1 MTGAG
6 LPQAP
11 HAAGL
16 PGVLRD
22 HAQDPERVALVLPA
36 GVAEERV
43 TYAALWERSA
53 RCAAALRARGVRRGD
68 RVALG
73 MATRWE
79 VVAALVAVQRL
90 GCTLVPLH
98 DAPALDR
105 AADARQAAVLA
116 ALRAARAA
124 WCLVGAASVESYAA
138 ACAAHSLPARTVGL
152 DALFAAPGDGSPQ
165 DVGEVDGRLEDGDLA
180 LIQFSSGSTASPKG
194 VCLTRANVNAHVAA
208 IGERLHGRAD
218 DVTVSWLPLFHDMGL
233 IGAVLTTLW
242 NGSTLVLMRP
252 QDFVRHPLGW
262 IETLSRYRATVT
274 MGPQFAYSLCV
285 ARSQGAVTWERL
297 KGADLSRLRIA
308 LNGSETVHPELSD
321 RFAER
326 FAALGLRPGVLQ
338 PAYGLAENCLA
349 VTMRHP
355 GSEVPVRRVSRAALA
370 EGRLREVPWADPASP
385 DVQTVAGTGF
395 PVRGTR
401 VSVRDDAG
409 HEVPPGRVG
418 HVHVGGLSATAAY
431 CVGDGELVP
440 AAVDGWVPTGDLGAL
455 REGELYVIGRAKEI
469 IKSGG
474 RTFVP
479 SDIEA
484 ALSVRLAED
493 LAGVAVFGFY
503 DPAHGAEQ
511 VVVVA
516 ETPRGMAPGAQ
527 QALPERIRLCVLQE
541 FQLPVREV
549 VSVRLRTIPRTSS
562 GKIQRVRLQTAYA
575 QGALA
580 ELVGA

>member
-1 MTGAG
+1 MSGVG
-6 LPQAP
+6 VHEPEP
-11 HAAGL
+11 AGL
-16 PGVLRD
+16 PGVLAR
-22 HAQDPERVALVLPA
+22 HARDPERVALILPTA
-36 GVAEERV
+36 HAEERL
-43 TYAALWERSA
+43 TYAQLWEHSA
-53 RCAAALRARGVRRGD
+53 RCAAALRGLGARKGD

-79 VVAALVAVQRL
+79 VLAAVVAVQRL

-98 DAPALDR
+98 DVPALDR
-105 AADARQAAVLA
+105 ADAKQAVVTA
-116 ALRAARAA
+116 ALRASRAA
-124 WCLVGAASVESYAA
+124 WCLVGTASAESYAA
-138 ACAAHSLPARTVGL
+138 AIDAHGLPARAVAL
-152 DALFAAPGDGSPQ
+152 ESLFDASIMAEEF
-165 DVGEVDGRLEDGDLA
+165 VDERVEDGDLA

-194 VCLTRANVNAHVAA
+194 VCLTRGNVNAHVAA
-208 IGERLHGRAD
+208 IGDRLHGRGD

-262 IETLSRYRATVT
+262 VESLSRYRATVT

-285 ARSQGAVTWERL
+285 ARSQGAVAWERL

-321 RFAER
+321 RFTAR
-326 FAALGLRPGVLQ
+326 FAELGLKAGVLQ

-355 GSEVPVRRVSRAALA
+355 GTEVPVRRVSRAAVA
-370 EGRLREVPWADPASP
+370 EGRLRDVPWADPANA

-401 VSVRDDAG
+401 VSIRDDEG
-409 HEVPPGRVG
+409 REVRAGRVG
-418 HVHVGGLSATAAY
+418 HVHVGGASATAAY
-431 CVGDGELVP
+431 CMADGEMVP
-440 AAVDGWVPTGDLGAL
+440 AAVDGWVPTGDLGAM
-455 REGELYVIGRAKEI
+455 RDGELYVIGRVKEI

-474 RTFVP
+474 RTYVP
-479 SDIEA
+479 SDIETA
-484 ALSVRLAED
+484 IASRLADD

-503 DPAHGAEQ
+503 DDASGAEQ

-516 ETPRGMAPGAQ
+516 ETPRGLAAEAQ
-527 QALPERIRLCVLQE
+527 EALPERIRLCVLQE

-549 VSVRLRTIPRTSS
+549 VPVRARTIPRTSS
-562 GKIQRVRLQTAYA
+562 GKIQRVRLQSAYA
-575 QGALA
+575 AGALG

>member
-1 MTGAG
+1 MSGAGVHEPEPAG
-6 LPQAP
+6 LPAVLAR
-11 HAAGL
+11 HAA
-16 PGVLRD
+16 
-22 HAQDPERVALVLPA
+22 DPERVALVLPA
-36 GVAEERV
+36 GQAEERL
-43 TYAALWERSA
+43 TYADLWDRSA
-53 RCAAALRARGVRRGD
+53 RCALALRRLGARKGD

-79 VVAALVAVQRL
+79 VLAAVVAVQRL

-98 DAPALDR
+98 DVAALDR
-105 AADARQAAVLA
+105 ADAKQAVVMS

-124 WCLVGAASVESYAA
+124 WCLVGAASVDSYAA
-138 ACAAHSLPARTVGL
+138 AIESNALPARTVALESLFGESAET
-152 DALFAAPGDGSPQ
+152 DAF
-165 DVGEVDGRLEDGDLA
+165 VDERLEDGDLA

-194 VCLTRANVNAHVAA
+194 VCLTRGNVNAHVAA
-208 IGERLHGRAD
+208 ICDRLHGLED

-262 IETLSRYRATVT
+262 IENLSKYRATVT

-285 ARSQGAVTWERL
+285 ARSQGAVAWERL
-297 KGADLSRLRIA
+297 NGADLSRLRIA

-321 RFAER
+321 RFTER
-326 FAALGLRPGVLQ
+326 FSALGLKPGVLQ

-355 GSEVPVRRVSRAALA
+355 GSEVPVRRVSRAAVA
-370 EGRLREVPWADPASP
+370 EGRLRDVPWADPASP

-401 VSVRDDAG
+401 VSIRDDEG
-409 HEVPPGRVG
+409 CEVPAGRVG
-418 HVHVGGLSATAAY
+418 HIHVGGTSATAAY
-431 CVGDGELVP
+431 CMANGELVP
-440 AAVDGWVPTGDLGAL
+440 AAVDGWVPTGDLGAM
-455 REGELYVIGRAKEI
+455 RGGELYVIGRVKEI

-479 SDIEA
+479 SDIETA
-484 ALSVRLAED
+484 IQSRLAED

-503 DPAHGAEQ
+503 DDEAGAEQ

-516 ETPRGMAPGAQ
+516 EAPRGLAPDAQ
-527 QALPERIRLCVLQE
+527 QALPDRIRLCVLQE

-549 VSVRLRTIPRTSS
+549 VAVRARTIPRTSS
-562 GKIQRVRLQTAYA
+562 GKIQRVRLQSAYA
-575 QGALA
+575 QGALG